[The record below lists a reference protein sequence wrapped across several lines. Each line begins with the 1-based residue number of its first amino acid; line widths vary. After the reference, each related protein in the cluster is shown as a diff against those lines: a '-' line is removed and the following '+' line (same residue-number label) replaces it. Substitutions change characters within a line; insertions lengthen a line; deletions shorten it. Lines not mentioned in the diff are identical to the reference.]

1 MPHELILGAEK
12 SRASMYFVA
21 SGAVSVLL
29 PDDTHIELG
38 SGEFFGELAL
48 LTDETIKFEVRSL
61 GYTKLLELTTKDF
74 KLLLSRDKKLKEVVD
89 KVVAERVKALKV
101 WRDQPQN

>member
-1 MPHELILGAEK
+1 
-12 SRASMYFVA
+12 
-21 SGAVSVLL
+21 LL

-61 GYTKLLELTTKDF
+61 GYTNLLELTHKDF
-74 KLLLSRDKKLKEVVD
+74 KLLLSRDQKLRQVVD
-89 KVVAERVKALKV
+89 KVVDERIKALKV
-101 WRDQPQN
+101 WRDQPQQA

>member
-1 MPHELILGAEK
+1 
-12 SRASMYFVA
+12 MYFVA
-21 SGAVSVLL
+21 SGAVTVLL

-61 GYTKLLELTTKDF
+61 GYTNLLELTHKDF
-74 KLLLSRDKKLKEVVD
+74 KLLLSRDQKLRQVVD
-89 KVVAERVKALKV
+89 KVVDERIKALKV
-101 WRDQPQN
+101 WRDQPQQA